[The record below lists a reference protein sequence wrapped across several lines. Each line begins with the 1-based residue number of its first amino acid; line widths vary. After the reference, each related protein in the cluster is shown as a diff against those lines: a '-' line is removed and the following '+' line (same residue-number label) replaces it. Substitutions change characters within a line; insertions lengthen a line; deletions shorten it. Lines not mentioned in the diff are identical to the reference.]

1 MSHAGG
7 AGYPPPMPAN
17 ARLTPAEYAALFAI
31 VVIWGVN
38 NAAAKVVTEVVPP
51 LFVGAWRFAMAAL
64 VLAPFLRP
72 PFPRPWRLVALVV
85 GLGTL
90 HFAVVYI
97 CFALAEDLS
106 PLAVSLQLWI
116 PFVAVLS
123 WLFLKEPLGPAA
135 VAGLVIAFS
144 GVVVMTADPVALRDW
159 RAIALGAGAS
169 VIWAGAT
176 LAARRAAMPPLKL
189 QALLSVVAAPVL
201 FTGSVALEP
210 GWLQAFRAAT
220 PLVWACMLWAA
231 LVSSVGA
238 TGLLFWLV
246 QRREAGRVTP
256 YLLLTPVCSIAIG
269 AAFLGD
275 VLTPQILI
283 GSAAVIGG
291 IALVSLAERRLAARP
306 VSEPV

>member
-1 MSHAGG
+1 
-7 AGYPPPMPAN
+7 MPASD
-17 ARLTPAEYAALFAI
+17 RLTPAEYAALFAI

-38 NAAAKVVTEVVPP
+38 NAAAKVVTETVPP
-51 LFVGAWRFAMAAL
+51 LFVGAWRFGMAAV
-64 VLAPFLRP
+64 VLLPFLRP
-72 PFPRPWRLVALVV
+72 PFPRPWRLVAWVV

-90 HFAVVYI
+90 HFALVYI

-116 PFVAVLS
+116 PLVAVLS

-135 VAGLVIAFS
+135 IAGLAIAFA

-159 RAIALGAGAS
+159 RAIALGAFAS
-169 VIWAGAT
+169 LIWAGAT
-176 LAARRAAMPPLKL
+176 LAARRAAVPPLKL

-201 FTGSVALEP
+201 FGSSSVLEP
-210 GWLQAFRAAT
+210 GWDEAFRSAT

-231 LVSSVGA
+231 LVSTVGA
-238 TGLLFWLV
+238 TGMLFWLV

-269 AAFLGD
+269 AVLLGD

-291 IALVSLAERRLAARP
+291 IALVSAAERRIAARP